1 MTTPTDDDIRALF
14 GEHLDGTLDDA
25 TMLLVNEALS
35 TRPELAAEYR
45 ALSETVAALHAL
57 PAIEAPVDLAARVR
71 ARLGDSVG
79 PAAITAPPV
88 AANDNVVT
96 PSSSWWT
103 TSRVATG
110 LASFAVAASVVGA
123 FVVSSPR
130 TAPGAPDTA
139 MLGAAVGAVDNA
151 VVVQWSGPSFNK
163 AALLDVA
170 QTAGV
175 EFNAETRE
183 FVGDRAAIAAF
194 FVELKGLA
202 VSMGSDLQGQVPE
215 HAERVLVRLR

>member
-1 MTTPTDDDIRALF
+1 MTTATHTDDDIRALF

-57 PAIEAPVDLAARVR
+57 PRIEAPADLAARVR
-71 ARLGDSVG
+71 ARLGDDT
-79 PAAITAPPV
+79 PALNTP
-88 AANDNVVT
+88 AANDNVAAA
-96 PSSSWWT
+96 PSWWS

-110 LASFAVAASVVGA
+110 IASFAVAAAVAGV
-123 FVVSSPR
+123 FVTASPR
-130 TAPGAPDTA
+130 TMPGAADTG
-139 MLGAAVGAVDNA
+139 MMGAAVVDNA
-151 VVVQWSGPSFNK
+151 VVVEWSGPTFNT

-170 QTAGV
+170 QTAGM
-175 EFNAETRE
+175 EFRPDTRE
-183 FVGDRAAIAAF
+183 FVGNRATTAAF

-202 VSMGSDLQGQVPE
+202 VSMGGDLQGQVPQG
-215 HAERVLVRLR
+215 ADLVVVRLR